1 MTSPNRLPWPGAR
14 RWFVA
19 AAIVLLVLAGVLLAL
34 LLSRPSSAAAPTD
47 VQPTTTIENHCTG
60 ISRDK
65 PC

>member
-1 MTSPNRLPWPGAR
+1 MRL

-19 AAIVLLVLAGVLLAL
+19 AGVALLVLAGVLVTLVV
-34 LLSRPSSAAAPTD
+34 SGQSSATEPSPAPR
-47 VQPTTTIENHCTG
+47 TTTIENHCTG

>member
-1 MTSPNRLPWPGAR
+1 LRF

-19 AAIVLLVLAGVLLAL
+19 AGVALLVVAGVLVTLVV
-34 LLSRPSSAAAPTD
+34 SGPSSATEPSPAPH
-47 VQPTTTIENHCTG
+47 TTTIENHCTG

>member
-1 MTSPNRLPWPGAR
+1 MRL

-19 AAIVLLVLAGVLLAL
+19 AGVALLVLVTLVVSG
-34 LLSRPSSAAAPTD
+34 PSSATEPSPAPH
-47 VQPTTTIENHCTG
+47 TTTIENHCTG

>member
-1 MTSPNRLPWPGAR
+1 MRL

-19 AAIVLLVLAGVLLAL
+19 AGVALLVLAGVLVALAVSG
-34 LLSRPSSAAAPTD
+34 LSSMSEPSPATH
-47 VQPTTTIENHCTG
+47 TTTIENHCTG